1 MSLAKVSG
9 YRAETLKSFVSASNF
24 RRTRL
29 FLLQCFEAFYEFFLG
44 MFFSCGSISEL
55 EEERVK
61 LIVHDLLCQFQE
73 LSREECSLDDFRVN
87 AALTIADKLP
97 QFYETFTAFM
107 ENATKLQDTIK
118 FWYSFLFEDCFPYLS
133 LFIAIRYRNWDM
145 RTGSVKNL
153 AAMYRAFDRPKNSFP
168 STYMTYVAKLP
179 DCILSKLREGGFA
192 MRLSSTDWHGVALD
206 ECHEMEINKDAKLA
220 VVRPTPD
227 KMQFTSHYLPFRSKI
242 IKNLK
247 EQLFP
252 ERQKHKT
259 IQCYTATTRDK
270 AVQVNARI
278 MVDFLKSHAEFFN
291 SREIR
296 GLWNFLEWLKQ
307 HLIKHM
313 ISSTSGQ
320 LAKKPSTIW

>member
-1 MSLAKVSG
+1 MM
-9 YRAETLKSFVSASNF
+9 AEDRVGVEASQVVKLDEETMANF
-24 RRTRL
+24 IYKERR
-29 FLLQCFEAFYEFFLG
+29 QSYEFFLG
-44 MFFSCGSISEL
+44 MFFSSGSISEL

-61 LIVHDLLCQFQE
+61 LIAHDLLCQFQE

-145 RTGSVKNL
+145 HTGSIKNL
-153 AAMYRAFDRPKNSFP
+153 AAMYRAFDRP
-168 STYMTYVAKLP
+168 TYQELIPRHLHDLAKLP

-227 KMQFTSHYLPFRSKI
+227 KMQFTSNYLPFRSKV
-242 IKNLK
+242 IKKL
-247 EQLFP
+247 EG
-252 ERQKHKT
+252 
-259 IQCYTATTRDK
+259 TA
-270 AVQVNARI
+270 I
-278 MVDFLKSHAEFFN
+278 
-291 SREIR
+291 SRE
-296 GLWNFLEWLKQ
+296 
-307 HLIKHM
+307 
-313 ISSTSGQ
+313 
-320 LAKKPSTIW
+320 AKAQNNTVLYCNKTLGRARDPRANGA